1 MINRKPKTGAIM
13 HKKNLRPQATQPT
26 NCITIQDLPTQFV
39 ELSDKD
45 LQQIVGAGEPTSTP
59 PGNKKLD

>member
-1 MINRKPKTGAIM
+1 M
-13 HKKNLRPQATQPT
+13 HKKNLVSQAKQPV
-26 NCITIQDLPTQFV
+26 NRITIQDLPIQFA

-45 LQQIVGAGEPTSTP
+45 LQQIVGAGQPASTP

>member
-1 MINRKPKTGAIM
+1 M
-13 HKKNLRPQATQPT
+13 HKKNLTDQATQPT
-26 NCITIQDLPTQFV
+26 NRITIQDLPTQFV

-45 LQQIVGAGEPTSTP
+45 LQQIVGGSEPTSTP